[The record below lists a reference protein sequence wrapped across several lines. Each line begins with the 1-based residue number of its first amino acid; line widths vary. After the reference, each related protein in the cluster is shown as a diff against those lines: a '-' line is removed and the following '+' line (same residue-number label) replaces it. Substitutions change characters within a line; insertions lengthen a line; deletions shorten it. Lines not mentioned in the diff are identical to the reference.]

1 MKIYT
6 DLHSRTNFF
15 NIPKWGIEE
24 IESFGAE
31 LIHDYDESVTIY
43 FGDLLEK
50 KDVMSLPNLKW
61 IHFPSVGV
69 NRALIPEVI
78 NSDIIVTNSKGLF
91 NKSVTSMVISYI
103 TYFCKG
109 FHYIEKL
116 RNENNLNRKS
126 FDEFLPFVKEPFF
139 SGLKCLIVGHGSIGN
154 QLSNICSY
162 LGIKVDSVRSKDNI
176 KESIKESQADF
187 VVNLLPLT
195 PKTDSV
201 FDYETFECMK
211 SDSYFLN
218 LGRGQSVIE
227 EDLID
232 ALKHKVIA
240 GAGLDVFRIEPL
252 PLDSELWEL
261 DNVLITPHIAN
272 LDKNYWKNEIP
283 LFIDNLKSFKN
294 NSKLKNIINLER
306 GY

>member
-15 NIPKWGIEE
+15 NIPKWGREE

-103 TYFCKG
+103 TYFSKG

-154 QLSNICSY
+154 ELSDICSY

-176 KESIKESQADF
+176 KECIKESKADF

>member
-6 DLHSRTNFF
+6 DLHSRTSLY
-15 NIPKWGIEE
+15 NIPSWGIDK
-24 IESFGAE
+24 IESMGAN
-31 LIHDYDESVTIY
+31 LIHDYDETATIY

-50 KDVMSLPNLKW
+50 EDIENLPNLKW

-78 NSDIIVTNSKGLF
+78 NSDIIVTNSKGIF
-91 NKSVTSMVISYI
+91 DKSVSSMALSYI
-103 TYFCKG
+103 IYFSKG
-109 FHYIEKL
+109 FHQIQKL
-116 RNENNLNRKS
+116 RSEHRLDRENFEGYIPNL
-126 FDEFLPFVKEPFF
+126 KEPFF
-139 SGLKCLIVGHGSIGN
+139 GGLKCLIVGHGNIGN
-154 QLSNICSY
+154 ELSKICSY
-162 LGIKVDSVRSKDNI
+162 LGIRVDSVRSQDNI
-176 KESIKESQADF
+176 KECIKKSQSDF
-187 VVNLLPLT
+187 VINLLPLT

-227 EDLID
+227 GDLID

-272 LDKNYWKNEIP
+272 LDKNYWKNEIS
-283 LFIDNLKSFKN
+283 LFIDNLKRFSN
-294 NSKLKNIINLER
+294 NYDLRNVINLER

>member
-15 NIPKWGIEE
+15 NIPKWGIDK

-31 LIHDYDESVTIY
+31 LIHDYDKSVTIY

-50 KDVMSLPNLKW
+50 EDVVNLPNLKW

-69 NRALIPEVI
+69 NRALISEVI
-78 NSDIIVTNSKGLF
+78 NSDIVVTNSKGLF
-91 NKSVTSMVISYI
+91 NKSVTSMAISYI
-103 TYFCKG
+103 TYFSKG

-139 SGLKCLIVGHGSIGN
+139 SGLKCLIVGHGNIGN
-154 QLSNICSY
+154 ELSNICSY
-162 LGIKVDSVRSKDNI
+162 LGIEVDSVRSKDDI
-176 KESIKESQADF
+176 KVCIKESQADF

-227 EDLID
+227 GDLVD

-252 PLDSELWEL
+252 PLDSELWDL

-272 LDKNYWKNEIP
+272 LDKNYWKNEIA
-283 LFIDNLKSFKN
+283 LFIDNLRSFQN
-294 NSKLKNIINLER
+294 NSKLKNIINLKR

>member
-15 NIPKWGIEE
+15 NIPKWGREE

-103 TYFCKG
+103 TYFSKG

-154 QLSNICSY
+154 ELSDICSY

-176 KESIKESQADF
+176 KECIKESKADF

-201 FDYETFECMK
+201 FDYETFEYMK

>member
-15 NIPKWGIEE
+15 NIPKWGREE

-139 SGLKCLIVGHGSIGN
+139 SGLKCLIVGHGSI
-154 QLSNICSY
+154 
-162 LGIKVDSVRSKDNI
+162 
-176 KESIKESQADF
+176 
-187 VVNLLPLT
+187 
-195 PKTDSV
+195 
-201 FDYETFECMK
+201 
-211 SDSYFLN
+211 
-218 LGRGQSVIE
+218 
-227 EDLID
+227 
-232 ALKHKVIA
+232 
-240 GAGLDVFRIEPL
+240 
-252 PLDSELWEL
+252 
-261 DNVLITPHIAN
+261 
-272 LDKNYWKNEIP
+272 EIV
-283 LFIDNLKSFKN
+283 
-294 NSKLKNIINLER
+294 
-306 GY
+306 G

>member
-6 DLHSRTNFF
+6 DLHSRTSLY
-15 NIPKWGIEE
+15 NIPSWGIEK
-24 IESFGAE
+24 IESMGAN

-50 KDVMSLPNLKW
+50 EDIENLPNLKW

-78 NSDIIVTNSKGLF
+78 NRDIIVTNSKGIF
-91 NKSVTSMVISYI
+91 NKSVSSMALSYI
-103 TYFCKG
+103 IYFSKG
-109 FHYIEKL
+109 FHLIQKL
-116 RNENNLNRKS
+116 RSEHRLDRENFEDCISNL
-126 FDEFLPFVKEPFF
+126 KEPFF
-139 SGLKCLIVGHGSIGN
+139 SGLKCLIVGHGNIGKE
-154 QLSNICSY
+154 LGLICSL
-162 LGIKVDSVRSKDNI
+162 LGIQIDSVRSKDDI
-176 KESIKESQADF
+176 RESIKKSQADF
-187 VVNLLPLT
+187 VINLLPLT
-195 PKTDSV
+195 PQTDGV

-218 LGRGQSVIE
+218 LGRGQSVVE
-227 EDLID
+227 GDLID

-272 LDKNYWKNEIP
+272 LDKNYWKNEIA
-283 LFIDNLKSFKN
+283 LFIHNLKKFSS
-294 NSKLKNIINLER
+294 NSNLRNVINLER